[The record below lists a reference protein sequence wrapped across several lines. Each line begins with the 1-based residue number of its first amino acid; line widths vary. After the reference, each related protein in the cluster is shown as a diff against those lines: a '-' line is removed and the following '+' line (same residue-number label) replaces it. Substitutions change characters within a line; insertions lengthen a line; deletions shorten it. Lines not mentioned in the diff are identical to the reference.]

1 MGKTKDFRTLLI
13 DQLRDLY
20 SAETQLIKA
29 LPKMAEAATLPALKD
44 AFLGHLEETKGHLE
58 RLDEVFRQFDEKPT
72 GKTCAAMKGLISEG
86 DDIAHEKYTLPVR
99 DAGLIAAAQRVE
111 HYEMAAY
118 GTARAFA
125 LQLNDKS
132 IAAKLQ
138 LTLKEEGDADKKLT
152 LLARSAVNER
162 ACEDKEELVNA

>member
-1 MGKTKDFRTLLI
+1 MGAPKDFRNLLI

-44 AFLGHLEETKGHLE
+44 AFLGHLEETKGHQE
-58 RLDEVFRQFDEKPT
+58 RLEELFETLDEKPT

-86 DDIAHEKYTLPVR
+86 DDVAKEKYSLPVR

-118 GTARAFA
+118 GTVRAFA

-132 IAAKLQ
+132 MAATLQ
-138 LTLKEEGDADKKLT
+138 LTLKEEGDADKKLS

-162 ACEDKEELVNA
+162 ACEEQDQLVKG

>member
-1 MGKTKDFRTLLI
+1 M
-13 DQLRDLY
+13 
-20 SAETQLIKA
+20 IKA
-29 LPKMAEAATLPALKD
+29 LPKMAEAATLPELKD

-58 RLDEVFRQFDEKPT
+58 RLEDMFLTFDAKPT
-72 GKTCAAMKGLISEG
+72 GKTCAAMKGMISEG
-86 DDIAHEKYTLPVR
+86 DDIAREKYTLPVR

-125 LQLNDKS
+125 LQLNNKS

-138 LTLKEEGDADKKLT
+138 LTLKEEINCDKKLT
-152 LLARSAVNER
+152 MLAGSVVNEQ
-162 ACEDKEELVNA
+162 ACEEQELLLNA

>member
-1 MGKTKDFRTLLI
+1 MSETKDFRNLLV

-29 LPKMAEAATLPALKD
+29 LPKMAEAATLPALKA
-44 AFLGHLEETKGHLE
+44 AFLGHLKETKGHQVRLE
-58 RLDEVFRQFDEKPT
+58 ELFETLDEKPT

-86 DDIAHEKYTLPVR
+86 DEVAKEGYSLPVR

-118 GTARAFA
+118 GTVRAFA

-132 IAAKLQ
+132 MAAKLQ
-138 LTLKEEGDADKKLT
+138 LTLKEESDADKKLT
-152 LLARSAVNER
+152 LLARSAVNEQ
-162 ACEDKEELVNA
+162 ACEEQNQLVNG

>member
-1 MGKTKDFRTLLI
+1 MGKTKDFRTLFI

-20 SAETQLIKA
+20 SAETQLVKA

-58 RLDEVFRQFDEKPT
+58 RLEDLFRTFDEKST
-72 GKTCAAMKGLISEG
+72 GKICAAMKGLISEG
-86 DDIAHEKYTLPVR
+86 DEIAHEKYTLPVR

-118 GTARAFA
+118 GRACAFA

-132 IAAKLQ
+132 SAAKLK
-138 LTLKEEGDADKKLT
+138 LTLKEESDCDKNLT

-162 ACEDKEELVNA
+162 ACEEQEQLAEA